1 MDKNT
6 IFCWVAY
13 EGLSAQVSS
22 LTYLC
27 IWHIL
32 VTQYLRLFLYT
43 TSRVP
48 VLLRTACTCSHT
60 SAMLPFTER
69 RQHCWILFIPPTMAY
84 TQFRVMILLKLSSGL
99 PGLAGKESSC
109 NAGDPSLIP
118 ELGRFPGESTGYSLK
133 YSWASLVAQMVRN
146 SPAIH
151 AGDLS
156 LIPGLGRS
164 PAGGCGNPL
173 QCSCLENPQGQR
185 SQAGYS
191 P

>member
-1 MDKNT
+1 MQEMWVPSLGLEDHLVKEMLTTPVFFPGESYGQRVTSRYDLETKWQQVDKNT

-27 IWHIL
+27 TCHIL
-32 VTQYLRLFLYT
+32 VTQYLQLFLYT

-48 VLLRTACTCSHT
+48 VLLRIACTCSHT

-84 TQFRVMILLKLSSGL
+84 IQFRVMILLKLSSGL

-133 YSWASLVAQMVRN
+133 
-146 SPAIH
+146 
-151 AGDLS
+151 
-156 LIPGLGRS
+156 
-164 PAGGCGNPL
+164 
-173 QCSCLENPQGQR
+173 
-185 SQAGYS
+185 
-191 P
+191 